1 MPCRP
6 SASYATHSRS
16 CGLRRRAI
24 RGSTA
29 PGRCCGTWRESW
41 HAPSARCAV
50 PIQLGGSM
58 LKRIFILGPA
68 LLVPTLLAA
77 QTPKVAAP
85 NEHASDI
92 AKAKVAA
99 NMARRATHV
108 RGEAVGLDNR
118 PVTPATHAVRATPA
132 TRAVPNPD
140 GGPATR
146 AIPATPATPAVP
158 ASPSHR
164 PDHAGQGGQGREN
177 NPRRP

>member
-1 MPCRP
+1 
-6 SASYATHSRS
+6 
-16 CGLRRRAI
+16 
-24 RGSTA
+24 
-29 PGRCCGTWRESW
+29 
-41 HAPSARCAV
+41 
-50 PIQLGGSM
+50 M

-85 NEHASDI
+85 NAHASAI

>member
-1 MPCRP
+1 
-6 SASYATHSRS
+6 
-16 CGLRRRAI
+16 
-24 RGSTA
+24 
-29 PGRCCGTWRESW
+29 
-41 HAPSARCAV
+41 
-50 PIQLGGSM
+50 M

-99 NMARRATHV
+99 NLARRATHV